1 MGADGETADEIFRV
15 LRYGK
20 ADRRQQVA
28 ESYGQLMKLLE
39 SDKSIS
45 VANKVYVKAGYEVK
59 PSFNEVAINSFR
71 SEAEEINF
79 TDNKAAAQTIND
91 WVESKTNQKI
101 KNVISPSVLDSL
113 TGMVLIN
120 VVNFMESREIAMMSI
135 KKFFDYKNFADKG
148 FSALEL
154 PYSGNGSS
162 MLVLLP
168 NDRIGLAALEEQLS
182 SLDLAEVISQMG
194 TVEVQVFLPKFKFE
208 FSLDVQA
215 ELNAL
220 GMKRMFSDSARF
232 PDLLDANETL
242 KVSRVAH
249 KAFIEVDEKGTKAAA
264 VTYVIMLT
272 SSVISLIP
280 VIEFRADHPFV
291 YVLLSREKSV
301 YFIGKISN
309 PE

>member
-120 VVNFMESREIAMMSI
+120 VVNFMGKWKYQFPFTETCLMPFWITATESREIAMMSI

-264 VTYVIMLT
+264 VT
-272 SSVISLIP
+272 
-280 VIEFRADHPFV
+280 
-291 YVLLSREKSV
+291 
-301 YFIGKISN
+301 
-309 PE
+309 